1 MYILYTHESIVVGT
15 NQEDLDAVLADLN
28 KVNLEV
34 TVEETL

>member
-15 NQEDLDAVLADLN
+15 YQEDLDAVLADLN